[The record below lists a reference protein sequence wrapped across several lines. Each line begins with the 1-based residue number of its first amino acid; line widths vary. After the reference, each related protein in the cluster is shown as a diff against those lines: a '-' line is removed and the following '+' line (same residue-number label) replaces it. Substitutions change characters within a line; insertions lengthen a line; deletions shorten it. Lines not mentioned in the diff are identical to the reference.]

1 MFSSQVQYFGLMKER
16 LKSVF
21 LLLNISEKEI
31 FYLNIC
37 IVIKYFKFVSLIV
50 KNLMIKIDEFFVCFY
65 EVSDLFFIYNKCFF
79 SFKIS
84 KFEMNKNLISYM
96 FLQYIFL
103 RYKKF

>member
-50 KNLMIKIDEFFVCFY
+50 KNLMIKIDEFIVCFN
-65 EVSDLFFIYNKCFF
+65 EVSDLFFVFNKCPPLYIINVFF
-79 SFKIS
+79 LS
-84 KFEMNKNLISYM
+84 KSQNL
-96 FLQYIFL
+96 
-103 RYKKF
+103 K